1 MTDAPDLT
9 PILNDLA
16 AGRIDAAEAQRRI
29 QQLRQADDPVDAA
42 GARRVKPGGGRTEA
56 ETVDQVEDVAE
67 HVEPEDTAAAD
78 TDAAQAGEK
87 STEKTGDKPTDWRS
101 NGDWR
106 AYSRE
111 SFRSEP
117 AQEEKTAETKAE
129 PEPEAKSATEAE
141 EDFSKHDDAEV
152 ERVSVR
158 VVGRR
163 LRVVGDAK
171 VAAVEVEGPHVL
183 RRNGAVIEVTSDGDE
198 KPERGLLGLP
208 KLPGSFDDIKS
219 MGLGKE
225 LIVRVNPGLLAD
237 VELIAGS
244 LSTQSMPALGTVRV
258 TASGA
263 HLQDVNELDNLLVQ
277 AGQVTVEGRIRT
289 GRNRIRCESGSLIV
303 RLAEGSNVTVHADT
317 QLGRIAWSGQHSG
330 SGDEVVMGNGAA
342 RLDVSVV
349 MGYAQIKVGNQD

>member
-42 GARRVKPGGGRTEA
+42 GARRVKPGAGRTEA

-67 HVEPEDTAAAD
+67 HVESDKPAAEDKDAAPTAA
-78 TDAAQAGEK
+78 K
-87 STEKTGDKPTDWRS
+87 STEQADKKPTDWRS

-117 AQEEKTAETKAE
+117 AQDEKTAETKAE
-129 PEPEAKSATEAE
+129 PESE

-244 LSTQSMPALGTVRV
+244 LSTQSLPALGTVRV

-303 RLAEGSNVTVHADT
+303 RLAEGSNVTVHADS